1 MVVCARRLESFEMAR
16 AAHLIE
22 LNKRAKEAAL
32 AKKERDLARRR
43 GAAIRELYW
52 TKADREQEEER
63 LRAEIDQWIAEGRV
77 TVCPGFGRKE
87 GGGEKETA
95 DVSFLVDRWVITDQ
109 VGGAEAA

>member
-1 MVVCARRLESFEMAR
+1 MAR

-22 LNKRAKEAAL
+22 LNRRTKEAAL
-32 AKKERDLARRR
+32 AKKDRDMARRR

-52 TKADREQEEER
+52 SDEEIAAEEEL

-77 TVCPGFGRKE
+77 TVLPGFGRKE